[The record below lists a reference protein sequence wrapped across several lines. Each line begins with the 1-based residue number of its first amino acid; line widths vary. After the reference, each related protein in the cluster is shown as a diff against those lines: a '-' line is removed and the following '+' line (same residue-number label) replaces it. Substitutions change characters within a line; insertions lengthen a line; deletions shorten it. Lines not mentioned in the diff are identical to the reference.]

1 MVFCILFSFYLKFL
15 NAALKHYETEEIKEE
30 INFDGDERFAHNTK
44 LFVITQSVKQSFS

>member
-1 MVFCILFSFYLKFL
+1 MVFCILFNFYLKFL
-15 NAALKHYETEEIKEE
+15 NAALKYYETEEIKEE